1 MVLLDLKLQINDF
14 GFEVHIK
21 VLGFVEP
28 FLESIVKVYGFKVHI
43 KGFGFEV
50 YIKVLGFEVPFLE
63 YIVKGTFPRID
74 CESFCF

>member
-1 MVLLDLKLQINDF
+1 ML
-14 GFEVHIK
+14 GFE
-21 VLGFVEP
+21 EP

-50 YIKVLGFEVPFLE
+50 HIKVLGFEVPFLE

-74 CESFCF
+74 CESFCFWGFFPGIDF